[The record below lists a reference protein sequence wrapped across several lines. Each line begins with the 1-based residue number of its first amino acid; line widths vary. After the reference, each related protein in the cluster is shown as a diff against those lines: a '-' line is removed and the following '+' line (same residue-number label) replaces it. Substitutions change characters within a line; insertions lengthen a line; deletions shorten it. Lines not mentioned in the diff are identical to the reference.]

1 MIMSDAAYPELTL
14 KEVSDRLAH
23 AESVLIFIHRSP
35 DGDCVGS
42 ASGLCRML
50 ADRGKRAAIAC
61 ADAVPHHLAFLLPP
75 WTDGVYRDGME
86 TEFDLLMSVDTASPT
101 QLGTLS
107 DMAEKIAL
115 SVDHHGVNTPYC
127 ANHTEPDASA
137 TAEILFD
144 LYAAWKQAGV
154 ISSDPEAARAL
165 YAGIL
170 MDTGCMKFANTTVRT
185 FRAVMTL
192 FEEINNAADGGD
204 DVPALCHRLFESRTM
219 RDLQVQ
225 KMAIENLS
233 LYEEG
238 RIGVVAFSQEALTAA
253 GLTVGDVSGI
263 VSLPRSVEGVEI
275 ALSVRQDAETPTKWF
290 VSSRSVGE
298 IDVSAICGSFGGG
311 GHRNAAGCSVTAEDE
326 TAAVRLLVDA
336 FRQGLR
342 NDC

>member
-1 MIMSDAAYPELTL
+1 MSDSAYPELTL

-101 QLGTLS
+101 QLGTLT

-154 ISSDPEAARAL
+154 ISTDPEAARAL

-170 MDTGCMKFANTTVRT
+170 TDTGCMKFANTTVRT
-185 FRAVMTL
+185 FRIAAELAAAGADTYHIIQTFFETKTKTFAALERLALDGMRLYFHDRCALMCITQEMYRESGSDESETDRLTNLPRQIEGVRGGVTL
-192 FEEINNAADGGD
+192 RDGEFKASVRTHGEINAA
-204 DVPALCHRLFESRTM
+204 
-219 RDLQVQ
+219 
-225 KMAIENLS
+225 
-233 LYEEG
+233 
-238 RIGVVAFSQEALTAA
+238 
-253 GLTVGDVSGI
+253 
-263 VSLPRSVEGVEI
+263 
-275 ALSVRQDAETPTKWF
+275 
-290 VSSRSVGE
+290 
-298 IDVSAICGSFGGG
+298 AICKRLGGG
-311 GHRNAAGCSVTAEDE
+311 GHTGAAGCTLHGTKQQAINALLREVQAELD
-326 TAAVRLLVDA
+326 TDTI
-336 FRQGLR
+336 
-342 NDC
+342 D